1 VEAAPIY
8 EITAAHR
15 PKPLSAIHVACIVLL
30 RPDQRTQQEQEWLSH
45 LRAADAEI
53 DQMCQLVEDFC
64 QLVRTRQG
72 QRLDAWVTAA
82 TSSHLPVLRSF
93 VKALLKEEAA
103 LRAGLTLPISQ
114 GQTEGQIHKLK
125 LIKRQG
131 YGRAGF
137 PLLRHRV
144 LLAS

>member
-53 DQMCQLVEDFC
+53 DQMCQLVEDF
-64 QLVRTRQG
+64 QG